1 MNNFLST
8 FSVIVVGLVGGIA
21 VGLQGPM
28 SGFMSQRVGPIG
40 SSLIIHLGGAIISA
54 VLILFGIGA
63 DLKNFRE
70 LPAPYLLAG
79 VFGVLLY
86 LTFSYTM
93 PRVGVAT
100 TTVLLILA
108 QMTIALLLDHFGWMG
123 VPQQSINLSRMLG
136 LGAILLGAF
145 LVSR

>member
-1 MNNFLST
+1 MNNFAST
-8 FSVIVVGLVGGIA
+8 LTVIVVGLVGGIA

-63 DLKNFRE
+63 DFKNFRE

-79 VFGVLLY
+79 VFGVILY

-108 QMTIALLLDHFGWMG
+108 QMSLGVLLDHYGWMG
-123 VPQQSINLSRMLG
+123 VPVRPIDLSRVLG
-136 LGAILLGAF
+136 VGAILLGAF